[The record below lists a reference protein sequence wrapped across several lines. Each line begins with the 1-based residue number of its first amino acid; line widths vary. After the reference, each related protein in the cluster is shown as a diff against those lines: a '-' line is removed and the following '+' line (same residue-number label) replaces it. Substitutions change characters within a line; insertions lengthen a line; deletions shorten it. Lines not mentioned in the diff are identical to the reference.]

1 MTKIRALYCGDRLEE
16 FHEDNDGK
24 FVKGITTLTRL
35 TSLELDICLPATSL
49 QGIAGL
55 PMLEKLGLRVGDI
68 ANNASFY
75 VKLPHKPGSRR
86 PGRAQGGSHRPGSAP
101 DVYFTCPAIACLSA
115 AEFPWCQKLSFTFGG
130 CHVQPH

>member
-1 MTKIRALYCGDRLEE
+1 LYCGDRLEE

-86 PGRAQGGSHRPGSAP
+86 PGEIFAT
-101 DVYFTCPAIACLSA
+101 F
-115 AEFPWCQKLSFTFGG
+115 FPLSFLPFDGTPTWPSHA
-130 CHVQPH
+130 CASHQKRLC